1 MSARLMRL
9 ACALA
14 LAFALVCAPGAWAVE
29 GDEGQA
35 GVAAASGDGAV
46 DGESA
51 ANGEPAD
58 GATDDAP
65 ESAGEAGQGDEV
77 DPANAIDP
85 QLLPD
90 SSFIYDTSIVDL
102 AQADSYFDNQTV
114 RVTGEVVGDRRA
126 SLGDAENCWIT
137 LTEPVFG
144 ENSTVEVYM
153 SNEQA
158 SRIDT
163 YGAYGRVGT
172 ILSVQGTFHLVCA
185 EHEGG
190 KRRPCR
196 LRHGVGSR
204 PCGAVRF
211 RPAELPAGHRVRGHW
226 RAYDGSLGHSQ
237 RTGEV
242 ACKKKTAS
250 WARS

>member
-65 ESAGEAGQGDEV
+65 ESAGEAEQGDEV
-77 DPANAIDP
+77 DPANAINP

-102 AQADSYFDNQTV
+102 AQADSYFGNQTV

-185 EHEGG
+185 EHEGESDV
-190 KRRPCR
+190 
-196 LRHGVGSR
+196 HADSVTVS
-204 PCGAVRF
+204 A
-211 RPAELPAGHRVRGHW
+211 RGH
-226 RAYDGSLGHSQ
+226 AVQSDFDPQSFLPGIACVGIGVLMMAVLGIL
-237 RTGEV
+237 RERG
-242 ACKKKTAS
+242 
-250 WARS
+250 R

>member
-65 ESAGEAGQGDEV
+65 ESAADDAPENAGEAGQGDEA

-126 SLGDAENCWIT
+126 SLGDTENCWIT

-185 EHEGG
+185 EHEGESDVHADSVTVSARG
-190 KRRPCR
+190 HAVQSDFDPQSFLPGIACV
-196 LRHGVGSR
+196 GVGVLMMAILGILR
-204 PCGAVRF
+204 
-211 RPAELPAGHRVRGHW
+211 ERG
-226 RAYDGSLGHSQ
+226 R
-237 RTGEV
+237 
-242 ACKKKTAS
+242 
-250 WARS
+250 

>member
-46 DGESA
+46 ASESA

-65 ESAGEAGQGDEV
+65 ESAGEAEQGDEV

-144 ENSTVEVYM
+144 ENSTVEVYR

-185 EHEGG
+185 EHEGESDV
-190 KRRPCR
+190 
-196 LRHGVGSR
+196 HADSVTVS
-204 PCGAVRF
+204 A
-211 RPAELPAGHRVRGHW
+211 RGH
-226 RAYDGSLGHSQ
+226 AVQSDFDPQSFLPGIACVGIGVLMMAILGIL
-237 RTGEV
+237 RERG
-242 ACKKKTAS
+242 
-250 WARS
+250 R

>member
-1 MSARLMRL
+1 MSGRLVRL

-14 LAFALVCAPGAWAVE
+14 LAFALVCAPGAWAIE

-35 GVAAASGDGAV
+35 GIAAASGDGAV
-46 DGESA
+46 D
-51 ANGEPAD
+51 GEPAD

-65 ESAGEAGQGDEV
+65 ENAGEAGQGDGA

-126 SLGDAENCWIT
+126 SLGDTENCWIT

-185 EHEGG
+185 EHEGESDV
-190 KRRPCR
+190 
-196 LRHGVGSR
+196 HADSVTVS
-204 PCGAVRF
+204 A
-211 RPAELPAGHRVRGHW
+211 RGH
-226 RAYDGSLGHSQ
+226 AVQSDFDPQSFLPGIACVGIGVLMMAILGIL
-237 RTGEV
+237 RERG
-242 ACKKKTAS
+242 
-250 WARS
+250 R

>member
-1 MSARLMRL
+1 MSGRLVRL

-14 LAFALVCAPGAWAVE
+14 LAFALVCAPGAWAIE

-35 GVAAASGDGAV
+35 GIAAASGDGAV

-65 ESAGEAGQGDEV
+65 ESATDDAPENAGEAGQDDGA

-185 EHEGG
+185 EHEG
-190 KRRPCR
+190 
-196 LRHGVGSR
+196 
-204 PCGAVRF
+204 
-211 RPAELPAGHRVRGHW
+211 
-226 RAYDGSLGHSQ
+226 
-237 RTGEV
+237 
-242 ACKKKTAS
+242 
-250 WARS
+250 